1 MATVD
6 SEGLV
11 HAGTTDGTATITA
24 TNAGISGMTEATLQ
38 IDLTVPLAPLLDARA
53 GAVRE
58 ATIEG
63 PDGRAILYVYRKTSR
78 P

>member
-1 MATVD
+1 MV
-6 SEGLV
+6 V
-11 HAGTTDGTATITA
+11 FAG
-24 TNAGISGMTEATLQ
+24 S
-38 IDLTVPLAPLLDARA
+38 PLAPLLDARA